1 MNKPFHN
8 ECLDLY
14 KDYAKKLIEEE
25 LEGKEE
31 VPSEEKLPVN
41 EEKPSETNPIVK
53 KESLRSSIRK
63 KEAISTQKVS
73 FQDPAEVEKEKE
85 NEKNNDNIEEVKL
98 INTNLAPQLEMKIR
112 NSIRLLENDIKTLDL
127 VHVCFFLKSLQ
138 FKNKRKNLQV
148 MEKQV
153 F

>member
-1 MNKPFHN
+1 M
-8 ECLDLY
+8 
-14 KDYAKKLIEEE
+14 
-25 LEGKEE
+25 EGKEE
-31 VPSEEKLPVN
+31 VQSEEKLPVN

-53 KESLRSSIRK
+53 KESISLRSSIRK

-73 FQDPAEVEKEKE
+73 FQDPAEMEKEKE

-127 VHVCFFLKSLQ
+127 VHVCLFFKKLAI
-138 FKNKRKNLQV
+138 
-148 MEKQV
+148 
-153 F
+153 